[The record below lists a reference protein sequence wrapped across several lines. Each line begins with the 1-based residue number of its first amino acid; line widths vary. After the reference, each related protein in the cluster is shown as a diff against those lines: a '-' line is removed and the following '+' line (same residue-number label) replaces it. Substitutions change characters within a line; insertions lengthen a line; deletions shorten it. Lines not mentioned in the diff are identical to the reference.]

1 MIAVFN
7 VARNNCRGIL
17 WKTLQSK
24 PQSLG
29 NGTLVTQKESSLLKH
44 KPTALFSTSHRLCAA
59 AAAHDHSHSR
69 IWTAERF
76 LSAALIG
83 ILPAAVAFPN
93 PALDYV
99 LALSMTVHVHWG
111 IEAIVVDYVR
121 PSVVGAVLSRA
132 AVATV
137 YALSVLTLGGL
148 FYFNYTDVGLS
159 QAIRMLWKL

>member
-1 MIAVFN
+1 MITVFN

-17 WKTLQSK
+17 WKVLQSK

-29 NGTLVTQKESSLLKH
+29 NGTLAIQKEISLMKH
-44 KPTALFSTSHRLCAA
+44 KPAALFSTSQSLCAA

-76 LSAALIG
+76 LSAALVG

-93 PALDYV
+93 PVLDYI

-121 PSVVGAVLSRA
+121 PSIVGAALSKA
-132 AVATV
+132 AVAVV
-137 YALSVLTLGGL
+137 YGVSVLTLGGL

>member
-1 MIAVFN
+1 MITVFH

-24 PQSLG
+24 PRSLG
-29 NGTLVTQKESSLLKH
+29 NGTLITQKEISLLKH
-44 KPTALFSTSHRLCAA
+44 KPAAFFSTAQSVCAA

-76 LSAALIG
+76 LSAALVG
-83 ILPAAVAFPN
+83 ILPAAIAFPN
-93 PALDYV
+93 PVLDYA

-121 PSVVGAVLSRA
+121 PSVVGATLSKVAVA
-132 AVATV
+132 AV
-137 YALSVLTLGGL
+137 YGLSVFTLGGL
-148 FYFNYTDVGLS
+148 FYFNYTDVGFS